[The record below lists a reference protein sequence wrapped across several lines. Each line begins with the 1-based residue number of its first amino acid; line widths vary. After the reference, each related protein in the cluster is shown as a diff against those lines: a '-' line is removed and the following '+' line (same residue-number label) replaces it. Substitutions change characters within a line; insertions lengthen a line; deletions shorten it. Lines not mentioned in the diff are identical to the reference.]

1 MTKYVD
7 LDLEENKIVSD
18 DGVSEVEG
26 PTTPAGG
33 LPKKA
38 KADLKKAVDP
48 KADKITESEDE
59 DEDDEDEI
67 DESFKPG
74 DKVSYEDEYGK
85 RITGSYMKELGKN
98 KGHIKIAGGTDV
110 NMHHSRLRK
119 ESYDMKES
127 FESLFED
134 MDINEEFKDKLSLVF
149 EAAVNEAAS
158 DKAHDIAEALE
169 EEFESR
175 LTESVNEAM
184 EDIVENLDSY
194 LDYVVTEWLKENEVA
209 IESGIKVEMAE
220 SFMNGLKELFYEH
233 NVEIDEETIDV
244 VSDLEEKISE
254 SSENINMLINE
265 NIALAEEIKSLRAE
279 QAFGEICEGL
289 TTSQIERMRVLSE
302 KIDHDDI
309 DSYKEDLSTIRESF
323 FKKARAIVEEVDEE
337 QEIITEET
345 TKKRVSD
352 YDSVNA
358 IVAAINARNL
368 R

>member
-1 MTKYVD
+1 MTKDVD

-59 DEDDEDEI
+59 DEDDDEDEM
-67 DESFKPG
+67 DEAK
-74 DKVSYEDEYGK
+74 GK
-85 RITGSYMKELGKN
+85 KHN
-98 KGHIKIAGGTDV
+98 
-110 NMHHSRLRK
+110 
-119 ESYDMKES
+119 MKES

-158 DKAHDIAEALE
+158 EKAHNIAEALE

-184 EDIVENLDSY
+184 EEIVENLDAY

-244 VSDLEEKISE
+244 VSDLEEQISE

-279 QAFGEICEGL
+279 KTFVEVCEGL
-289 TTSQIERMRVLSE
+289 TTTQIERMRVLSE

-345 TKKRVSD
+345 TKKRVSE

-358 IVAAINARNL
+358 IVSAINARNL

>member
-1 MTKYVD
+1 MTKDVD
-7 LDLEENKIVSD
+7 LDLEENKIVSH

-26 PTTPAGG
+26 PKTPAGG
-33 LPKKA
+33 FPKKA
-38 KADLKKAVDP
+38 KADLKKDVHP

-59 DEDDEDEI
+59 DEDDDEEDE
-67 DESFKPG
+67 DEM
-74 DKVSYEDEYGK
+74 DEAKGK
-85 RITGSYMKELGKN
+85 KHN
-98 KGHIKIAGGTDV
+98 
-110 NMHHSRLRK
+110 
-119 ESYDMKES
+119 MKES

-158 DKAHDIAEALE
+158 DKAYEIAEALE

-184 EDIVENLDSY
+184 EEIVENLDAY
-194 LDYVVTEWLKENEVA
+194 LDYVVAEWLKENEVA

-233 NVEIDEETIDV
+233 NVEIDEDTIDI
-244 VSDLEEKISE
+244 VSDLEEQISE
-254 SSENINMLINE
+254 SSENINALINE
-265 NIALAEEIKSLRAE
+265 NIQLAEEIKSLRAE
-279 QAFGEICEGL
+279 KAFGEVCEGL
-289 TTSQIERMRVLSE
+289 TTTQIERMRVLSE
-302 KIDHDDI
+302 KLDHDDI

-345 TKKRVSD
+345 TKKRVSE

>member
-59 DEDDEDEI
+59 DEDDEDE
-67 DESFKPG
+67 DEM
-74 DKVSYEDEYGK
+74 DEAKGK
-85 RITGSYMKELGKN
+85 KHN
-98 KGHIKIAGGTDV
+98 
-110 NMHHSRLRK
+110 
-119 ESYDMKES
+119 MKES

-158 DKAHDIAEALE
+158 DKAYEVAEALE

-184 EDIVENLDSY
+184 EEIVENLDAY

-209 IESGIKVEMAE
+209 IESGIKVDMAE

-244 VSDLEEKISE
+244 VSDLEEQISE

-279 QAFGEICEGL
+279 KTFVEVCEGL
-289 TTSQIERMRVLSE
+289 TTTQIERMRVLSE

-345 TKKRVSD
+345 TKKRVSE

-358 IVAAINARNL
+358 IVSAINARNL

>member
-1 MTKYVD
+1 MTKE
-7 LDLEENKIVSD
+7 LDLELDEGKIVSD

-26 PTTPAGG
+26 PVTPAGG
-33 LPKKA
+33 AIKKA
-38 KADLKKAVDP
+38 KADVKKAVHP
-48 KADKITESEDE
+48 KAEKITEED
-59 DEDDEDEI
+59 DMEDDEDE
-67 DESFKPG
+67 
-74 DKVSYEDEYGK
+74 EDDMEEAKGK
-85 RITGSYMKELGKN
+85 K
-98 KGHIKIAGGTDV
+98 HV
-110 NMHHSRLRK
+110 
-119 ESYDMKES
+119 KES

-158 DKAHDIAEALE
+158 DKSVEILEALE
-169 EEFESR
+169 EEFETR

-184 EDIVENLDSY
+184 EDIVENLDAY
-194 LDYVVTEWLKENEVA
+194 LDYVVAEWVKENEVA

-233 NVEIDEETIDV
+233 NVEIDEETIDI
-244 VSDLEEKISE
+244 VSDLEEQIDE
-254 SSENINMLINE
+254 SVGKVNTLIND
-265 NIALAEEIKSLRAE
+265 NIALAEEVKALKAE
-279 QAFGEICEGL
+279 KVFGEVCEGL
-289 TTSQIERMRVLSE
+289 TTTQIERMRVLSE
-302 KIDHDDI
+302 KLDHDDL
-309 DSYKEDLSTIRESF
+309 DSYESDLSTIKESF

-345 TKKRVSD
+345 TKKRVSE